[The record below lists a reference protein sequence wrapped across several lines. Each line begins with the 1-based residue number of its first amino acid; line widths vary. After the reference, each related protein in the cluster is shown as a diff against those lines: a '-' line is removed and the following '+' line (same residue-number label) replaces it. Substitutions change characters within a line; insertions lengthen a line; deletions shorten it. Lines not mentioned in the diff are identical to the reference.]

1 MNDEKP
7 NLINITDEKDLT
19 NEQLEHQLSSG
30 KNESPEEIR
39 KKKKRQKIVI
49 ISILSVLAFALLV
62 TIIVKIYL
70 DNRVTMYNGYTEE
83 IGETLKIQEI
93 TTKLEIK
100 TLGSIE
106 KHVMTDENNKEYLKL
121 KLSVKN
127 KYKKE
132 TSLSSLSF
140 NLVDK
145 DKNVLASN
153 IITLNKVRNDIGDM
167 HFFKN
172 EEKEG
177 YIFFTT
183 DGVAK
188 NDNNKNNDA
197 IIKNAKYLKVSVL
210 SLKEETDNSNYNNK
224 YEDYY
229 LTIK

>member
-1 MNDEKP
+1 MNNEKP
-7 NLINITDEKDLT
+7 NLINITDEKDIT

-39 KKKKRQKIVI
+39 KKKKIIKIVT
-49 ISILSVLAFALLV
+49 ISILSVLAVALLI

-83 IGETLKIQEI
+83 VGETLKIQEI
-93 TTKLEIK
+93 TTKLDIK
-100 TLGSIE
+100 LLTPVE
-106 KHVMTDENNKEYLKL
+106 KHVIKEENNKEYLKL

-127 KYKKE
+127 KFKKE

-140 NLVDK
+140 SLVDK
-145 DKNVLASN
+145 DKKVLASN
-153 IITLNKVRNDIGDM
+153 IITLTKVRDDIGDM

-172 EEKEG
+172 EEKQG

-183 DGVAK
+183 DGVEK
-188 NDNNKNNDA
+188 NENNKTTTD
-197 IIKNAKYLKVSVL
+197 IITNSKYLKVSVL
-210 SLKEETDNSNYNNK
+210 SLREKTDNSEYNTT